1 MKIKLTIILLFF
13 LTSIFCQN
21 NTDNDLFEANNL
33 YKKEKYIESE
43 LNYRK
48 SISKDDD
55 KTLGMH
61 NLGNNHYQMG
71 DFDEASQRFFQSQ
84 KSSKSK
90 KNKHSSL
97 HNMGNSFMK
106 KKDYAKALEAYKNAL
121 KNNSYDDETRYN
133 YALAKK
139 LLENENK
146 SKSESKNENEKE
158 KNEKNKDED
167 LDKNKSEENKENK
180 NKENDKNSKDDNE
193 NKKESDQNNRDN
205 KKDNNKVDNSGN
217 LSPEQVKSILEA
229 MNNQEMNVQD
239 KINKKKIKG
248 VPIKN
253 EKDW

>member
-13 LTSIFCQN
+13 LTNIFCQN
-21 NTDNDLFEANNL
+21 NTDNNLFEANSL
-33 YKKEKYIESE
+33 YNEEKYIESE

-84 KSSKSK
+84 KSSNSK

-121 KNNSYDDETRYN
+121 KNNSFDDETRYN

-146 SKSESKNENEKE
+146 SESKNEKE

-180 NKENDKNSKDDNE
+180 ENGNESKDDNE
-193 NKKESDQNNRDN
+193 NKNESNQNNRDN

>member
-1 MKIKLTIILLFF
+1 
-13 LTSIFCQN
+13 
-21 NTDNDLFEANNL
+21 
-33 YKKEKYIESE
+33 
-43 LNYRK
+43 
-48 SISKDDD
+48 
-55 KTLGMH
+55 
-61 NLGNNHYQMG
+61 
-71 DFDEASQRFFQSQ
+71 
-84 KSSKSK
+84 
-90 KNKHSSL
+90 
-97 HNMGNSFMK
+97 MGNSFMK

-146 SKSESKNENEKE
+146 SKSESENENEKE

-180 NKENDKNSKDDNE
+180 NQENDKNSKDDNE

>member
-13 LTSIFCQN
+13 LTNIFCQN
-21 NTDNDLFEANNL
+21 NTDNNLFEANSL
-33 YKKEKYIESE
+33 YNEEKYIESE

-84 KSSKSK
+84 KSSNSK

-121 KNNSYDDETRYN
+121 KNNSFDDETRYN

-146 SKSESKNENEKE
+146 SESKNEKE

-180 NKENDKNSKDDNE
+180 ENGNESKDDNE
-193 NKKESDQNNRDN
+193 NKNESNQNNRDN

-248 VPIKN
+248 IPIKN